1 MKRSLLLW
9 AALAA
14 PFPDAVLAQD
24 KALEAVCGELFGARQ
39 TAIRMRDGGFP
50 LQTTINETLARPEWR
65 NASMQHQRL
74 AVRVVQEA
82 YFAPELKT
90 SNVVSEVC
98 RSAIDAPRRQ

>member
-1 MKRSLLLW
+1 MKRPLMLSALL
-9 AALAA
+9 AAL
-14 PFPDAVLAQD
+14 PVSGEAQD
-24 KALEAVCGELFGARQ
+24 KAMEAVCGDLFGARQ

-65 NASMQHQRL
+65 NASMQHQQL

-82 YFAPELKT
+82 YIAPELKT

-98 RSAIDAPRRQ
+98 RTAIDAPRRQ